1 MSSFQLRTAL
11 RYLRVRKG
19 EGFTAVIS
27 GFSFL
32 GITIGV
38 ATLIVVMSVMNGYRT
53 ELLGKVL
60 GADGHITFFAYQRAL
75 TDYEDLAAKIQETK
89 GVSSVAPIVDGQ
101 VMVSHEGV
109 SSGVAVR
116 GMRPEDL
123 VKRRMFRDAISAD
136 DQKRMQAGGILIG
149 RNLADNLGVGV
160 GDAVTL
166 LSSRGVV
173 TAFGTVPRSKAYPIA
188 GVFDVGMYEYNR
200 SLVYMPLA
208 EAQQFFMMP
217 AAVNR
222 LEVLVDNPDRVEIY
236 RSQLHRILPRD
247 IVIDDWKNAK
257 GSLVGS
263 LKVER
268 NVMFT
273 ILTLII
279 LIAVF
284 NIISSQ
290 IMLVQSKKRD
300 IGILRAMGATS
311 TSIMHIFMLNGS
323 IIGLAGALFG
333 TGLGIVV
340 AENIDA
346 LRQLAEG
353 LFNTEVFQ
361 EEIYFL
367 SKLPSE
373 IQWTDVI
380 NVSIMAFV
388 LSVLATLFP
397 AIKAARLN
405 PVEALRYE

>member
-1 MSSFQLRTAL
+1 M
-11 RYLRVRKG
+11 
-19 EGFTAVIS
+19 
-27 GFSFL
+27 
-32 GITIGV
+32 IGV

-75 TDYEDLAAKIQETK
+75 TDYEDLAAKIQEIK
-89 GVSSVAPIVDGQ
+89 GVTSVAPIVDGQ

-123 VKRRMFRDAISAD
+123 VKRKMFRDAVSAD
-136 DQKRMQAGGILIG
+136 DQERMQAGGILIG

-166 LSSRGVV
+166 LSSRGVA
-173 TAFGTVPRSKAYPIA
+173 TAFGTVPRSKAYLIA

-217 AAVNR
+217 GSVNR
-222 LEVLVDNPDRVEIY
+222 LEAFVDNPDHVEVY

-257 GSLVGS
+257 GSLVGA

-268 NVMFT
+268 NVMFA
-273 ILTLII
+273 ILTMII

-290 IMLVQSKKRD
+290 IMLVQNKKRD

-311 TSIMHIFMLNGS
+311 SSIMHIFMLNGS
-323 IIGLAGALFG
+323 ILGFTGSFFGAI
-333 TGLGIVV
+333 LGIAV
-340 AENIDA
+340 AEHIDG
-346 LRQLAEG
+346 LRQLAER
-353 LFNTEVFQ
+353 LFDAQVFE

-373 IQWTDVI
+373 ILWTDVVGI
-380 NVSIMAFV
+380 TVLAFFLSIM
-388 LSVLATLFP
+388 ATLFP

-405 PVEALRYE
+405 PVEALSHE